1 MFNFMLIFIGLFFF
15 QGGPYQPQNGD
26 IIFQTSLSA
35 QSEAIQRATGS
46 KYSHMGIVYVLDG
59 EPFVF
64 EAVSRV
70 RSTPL
75 KEWIK
80 RGKGGHYV
88 VKRLNDA
95 EATLTREVTRSMLE
109 IGRGFEGKHYD
120 LKFQWSDDQM
130 YCSELVWK
138 IFKRA
143 LNVEIGHLET
153 VGDFDLSDSVVRKK
167 VSERFGKALR
177 IDEPVVSPAAMFASR
192 QLKTVFEQ

>member
-1 MFNFMLIFIGLFFF
+1 MFNFILIFIGLFFF

-59 EPFVF
+59 GPFVF

-75 KEWIK
+75 EEWIK
-80 RGKGGHYV
+80 RGEGGHCV
-88 VKRLNDA
+88 VKRLQDEGPLLTP
-95 EATLTREVTRSMLE
+95 EAMPSMLE
-109 IGRGFEGKHYD
+109 VGRRFEGKHYD
-120 LKFQWSDDQM
+120 LKFEWSDDRV

-143 LNVEIGHLET
+143 LNVEIGPLET
-153 VGDFDLSDSVVRKK
+153 VGDFDLSDSVVREK
-167 VSERFGKALR
+167 VSERFGEALR
-177 IDEPVVSPAAMFASR
+177 LDEPVISPAAMFSSSE
-192 QLKTVFEQ
+192 LKTVFER

>member
-1 MFNFMLIFIGLFFF
+1 MLNVWILIIGLFFF
-15 QGGPYQPQNGD
+15 QNQPYQPQNGD
-26 IIFQTSLSA
+26 IIFQTSLST

-75 KEWIK
+75 EEWIR
-80 RGKGGHYV
+80 RGEGGHCV
-88 VKRLNDA
+88 VKRLKDA
-95 EATLTREVTRSMLE
+95 EILITPEAMRSMLE
-109 IGRGFEGKHYD
+109 IGRGFEGKRYD
-120 LKFQWSDDQM
+120 LKFEWSDDRM

-143 LNVEIGHLET
+143 LNVEIGPLET

-167 VSERFGKALR
+167 VSERFGEALR
-177 IDEPVVSPAAMFASR
+177 LDEPVISPAAMLASR
-192 QLKTVFEQ
+192 QLETVFEQ